1 MESSSFQG
9 WHICQDKVEEVK
21 SDLEPISNII
31 IAGVSQEA
39 LDSILS
45 IIFSDCVR
53 GKTAQYFVFYKI
65 NPRWYALYYLHCAN
79 TD

>member
-1 MESSSFQG
+1 MESSFFQD

-21 SDLEPISNII
+21 SDLEPIWNII

-45 IIFSDCVR
+45 IIFSDSVR
-53 GKTAQYFVFYKI
+53 GKTAQYFAYYKI
-65 NPRWYALYYLHCAN
+65 NPRWYFLHCAN